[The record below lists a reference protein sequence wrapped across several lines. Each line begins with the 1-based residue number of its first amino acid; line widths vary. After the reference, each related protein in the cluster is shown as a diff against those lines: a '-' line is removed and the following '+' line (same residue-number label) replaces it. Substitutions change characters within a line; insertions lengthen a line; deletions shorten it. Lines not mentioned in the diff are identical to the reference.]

1 MKQYFDTN
9 HDDVVSVKEVIFFFF
24 HLITKIFLYVLFLL
38 LVIFFLLF
46 ILFFVDMIYNIQSGE
61 DKPPLFDAYIIVSP
75 SMVPT
80 INVEDAIV
88 IRRMD
93 SKDLKQGDIIS
104 FLSTDSYYNGKVI
117 THRIIGIEQASD
129 GSLLYRTKG
138 DNNNVADG
146 TLVSEDLVYGKVM
159 FRIPFLGYVRQF
171 LSTYFGWILC
181 IALPL
186 LYLIMMEVIKVRK
199 LLNQRKK
206 KLLESNLEEDIEI
219 IQFIVF
225 LFFMCYSF
233 SGDDYGTL

>member
-46 ILFFVDMIYNIQSGE
+46 IFYFVDLLYNIKSGE

-75 SMVPT
+75 SMVPN
-80 INVEDAIV
+80 INVQDAI
-88 IRRMD
+88 IIGRTD
-93 SKDLKQGDIIS
+93 PNDLKQGDIIS
-104 FLSTDSYYNGKVI
+104 YLATDSYYSGKVI
-117 THRIIGIEQASD
+117 THRIIGIED
-129 GSLLYRTKG
+129 VNGELFFRTKG

-146 TLVSEDLVYGKVM
+146 VLVNEDNVYGKVL

-181 IALPL
+181 IVLPI
-186 LYLIMMEVIKVRK
+186 LYLIMTEVVRVRK
-199 LLNQRKK
+199 MLSNRKK
-206 KLLESNLEEDIEI
+206 MLREQEELEI
-219 IQFIVF
+219 I
-225 LFFMCYSF
+225 
-233 SGDDYGTL
+233 

>member
-46 ILFFVDMIYNIQSGE
+46 IFYFVDLLYNIKSGE

-75 SMVPT
+75 SMVPN
-80 INVEDAIV
+80 INVQDAI
-88 IRRMD
+88 IIGRTD
-93 SKDLKQGDIIS
+93 PNDLKQGDIIS
-104 FLSTDSYYNGKVI
+104 YLATDSYYSGKVI
-117 THRIIGIEQASD
+117 THRIIGIED
-129 GSLLYRTKG
+129 VNGELLFRTKG

-146 TLVSEDLVYGKVM
+146 VLVNEDNVYGKVL

-181 IALPL
+181 IVLPI
-186 LYLIMMEVIKVRK
+186 LYLIMTEVVRVRK
-199 LLNQRKK
+199 MLSNRKK
-206 KLLESNLEEDIEI
+206 MLREQEELEI
-219 IQFIVF
+219 I
-225 LFFMCYSF
+225 
-233 SGDDYGTL
+233 

>member
-46 ILFFVDMIYNIQSGE
+46 IFYFVDLLYNIKSGE

-75 SMVPT
+75 SMVPN
-80 INVEDAIV
+80 INVQDAI
-88 IRRMD
+88 IIGRTD
-93 SKDLKQGDIIS
+93 PNDLKQGDIIS
-104 FLSTDSYYNGKVI
+104 YLATDSYYNGKVI
-117 THRIIGIEQASD
+117 THRIIGIED
-129 GSLLYRTKG
+129 VNGELLFRTKG

-146 TLVSEDLVYGKVM
+146 VLVNEDNVYGKVL

-181 IALPL
+181 IALPI
-186 LYLIMMEVIKVRK
+186 LYLIMTEVVRVRK
-199 LLNQRKK
+199 MLSNRKK
-206 KLLESNLEEDIEI
+206 MLREQEELEI
-219 IQFIVF
+219 I
-225 LFFMCYSF
+225 
-233 SGDDYGTL
+233 

>member
-46 ILFFVDMIYNIQSGE
+46 IFYFVDLLYNIKSGE

-75 SMVPT
+75 SMVPN
-80 INVEDAIV
+80 INVQDAI
-88 IRRMD
+88 IIGRTD
-93 SKDLKQGDIIS
+93 PNDLKQGDIIS
-104 FLSTDSYYNGKVI
+104 YLATDSYYSGKVI
-117 THRIIGIEQASD
+117 THRIIGIED
-129 GSLLYRTKG
+129 VNGELLFRTKG

-146 TLVSEDLVYGKVM
+146 VLVNEDNVYGKVL

-181 IALPL
+181 IALPI
-186 LYLIMMEVIKVRK
+186 LYLIMTEVVRVRK
-199 LLNQRKK
+199 ILSNKK
-206 KLLESNLEEDIEI
+206 KMLIEQEELEI
-219 IQFIVF
+219 I
-225 LFFMCYSF
+225 
-233 SGDDYGTL
+233 